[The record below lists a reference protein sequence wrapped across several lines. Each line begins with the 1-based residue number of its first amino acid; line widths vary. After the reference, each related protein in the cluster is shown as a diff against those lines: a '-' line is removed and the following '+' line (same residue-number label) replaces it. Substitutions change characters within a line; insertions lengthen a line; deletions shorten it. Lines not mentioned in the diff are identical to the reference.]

1 MPTPEERRALRR
13 IKRILVQE
21 QYRINPPIKPIE
33 KKDNMGGIH
42 VLMVLALFV
51 GLGMMVSIGSITV
64 ITVWG
69 ITKIFAFVLAI
80 SLLIPIKWYRKK
92 LTMNIYEYF
101 LLSLLGYAPFIT
113 GLFFG
118 INYYNRANFH
128 VETYSIQSIERGKF
142 YSDIHLNNDTLSEYP
157 LLTSFD
163 DRDSNFYKGRSKM
176 RYEFE
181 EGGLGLKILLDKR
194 AIP

>member
-33 KKDNMGGIH
+33 KKDNMGIIH
-42 VLMVLALFV
+42 TLMVLAFFI
-51 GLGMMVSIGSITV
+51 GLLMIVIFGSETV
-64 ITVWG
+64 ISIWG

-80 SLLIPIKWYRKK
+80 TLLIPIKWYRKK
-92 LTMNIYEYF
+92 FTMNVYEYF
-101 LLSLLGYAPFIT
+101 LLSFLGYAPFLT
-113 GLFFG
+113 GLFFTL
-118 INYYNRANFH
+118 NYVNRANFH
-128 VETYSIQSIERGKF
+128 VETYPIESIERNEY
-142 YSDIHLNNDTLSEYP
+142 YSEVHLNNDTLSEYA

-163 DRDSNFYKGRSKM
+163 DRDFAFYFNKRKM

-181 EGGLGLKILLDKR
+181 DGGLGLKILLDKR